1 MKRTVKGT
9 GQKVN
14 VVRNVGKSIGA
25 FLVVMLLGVMLQTTF
40 VLSGLIE
47 ESGLMW
53 FTVALLILAG
63 TVGGFLTCRQ
73 EGNKCV
79 LRMGVYILGVVM
91 VLLLTNIIFL
101 GGEFSNVLW
110 KVTAIAVG
118 CAISL
123 MVKRGGRKKKRVLY
137 KTHNR

>member
-1 MKRTVKGT
+1 MKRTVKVT
-9 GQKVN
+9 EQKVN
-14 VVRNVGKSIGA
+14 VVRNVGKGIGA
-25 FLVVMLLGVMLQTTF
+25 FLVVMVLGVMLQTTF

-47 ESGLMW
+47 ESRLMW

-73 EGNKCV
+73 GGNKSV

-110 KVTAIAVG
+110 KVTAIAAG

>member
-9 GQKVN
+9 EQKVS
-14 VVRNVGKSIGA
+14 VVRNIGKCIVA

-40 VLSGLIE
+40 ALSGLIE
-47 ESGLMW
+47 ESGLAW
-53 FTVALLILAG
+53 FTVGLLILSGA
-63 TVGGFLTCRQ
+63 VGGFLTCRQ

-110 KVTAIAVG
+110 KVTAIAAG

-123 MVKRGGRKKKRVLY
+123 LAKRGGWKKKRVLY